1 MLGGIGIKE
10 GNLAARGGS
19 LLIRVTEMR
28 LKHGSDNE
36 IVMAPDVRKGEN
48 DPIAEEEAEIAAQE
62 AELARR
68 KKLIAE
74 ARGLRN

>member
-36 IVMAPDVRKGEN
+36 IVMAPDVRKEEAN
-48 DPIAEEEAEIAAQE
+48 DPIAERRRQLQ
-62 AELARR
+62 AELAE
-68 KKLIAE
+68 LDEAE
-74 ARGLRN
+74 KLRN